1 MKKNLARATVYLFTF
16 VLTAFIVLCVN
27 LCYDGPSAAVLMYH
41 SVGAPNGRTT
51 CLDVTE
57 EAFARQMAFLHARGF
72 HVIRL
77 AELADILRR
86 GEKVKPRTV
95 VITFDD
101 GYDNN
106 YTKAFPVLKKYG
118 FPATIFVIAG
128 RLGEDYDV
136 ARGVS
141 ARIMTPQMM
150 QDMVASG
157 LIDIGSHT
165 KHHYYLPYVRNEALL
180 WEEIRGS
187 KTFLESAVGVPVVAL
202 AYPLGG
208 YTRRTEEMARRAGYA
223 VAVTTNRKD
232 SRDNVDLYAL
242 KRIRISHSSGHMLVF
257 FLEASGYY
265 PRLKKLSS

>member
-1 MKKNLARATVYLFTF
+1 MKKNLVRTAVYLSTF

-27 LCYDGPSAAVLMYH
+27 LFYGHPSPVILMYH
-41 SVGAPNGRTT
+41 SVGAPNGRAT
-51 CLDVTE
+51 CLDVSE
-57 EAFARQMAFLHARGF
+57 EDFARQMAFLHARGF

-77 AELADILRR
+77 TELAGILRR
-86 GEKVKPRTV
+86 REKPRPRTV

-106 YTKAFPVLKKYG
+106 YTKAFPILKKYG
-118 FPATIFVIAG
+118 FPATIFVVAG

-141 ARIMTPQMM
+141 TRIMTPQMM

-165 KHHYYLPYVRNEALL
+165 KYHYYLPDVRNEALL

-187 KTFLESAVGVPVVAL
+187 KTFLESVVGAPVVTL

-208 YTRRTEEMARRAGYA
+208 YTRQIEEMARRAGYEAA
-223 VAVTTNRKD
+223 VATNKKPGYAGT
-232 SRDNVDLYAL
+232 DLFAL
-242 KRIRISHSSGHMLVF
+242 KRIRISGSSRSMFIF
-257 FLEASGYY
+257 FMEVSGYY
-265 PRLKKLSS
+265 PRLKELTS